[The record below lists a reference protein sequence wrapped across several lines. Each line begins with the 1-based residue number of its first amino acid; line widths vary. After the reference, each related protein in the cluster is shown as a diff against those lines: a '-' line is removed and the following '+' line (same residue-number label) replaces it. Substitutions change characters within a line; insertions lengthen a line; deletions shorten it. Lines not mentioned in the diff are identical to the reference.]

1 MLLLLVLLLFLL
13 LLLLL
18 LLLLAPTVY
27 VWLAYILWHGVHH
40 ILGGYTHRE
49 IERLRQG
56 WAFITELLSWRKY
69 GLTFIQIYPVITT
82 LYSTRFSFSFMF
94 VVVIVVVVVVYHIR
108 KDTKKITTL
117 PTSVTA
123 PTLRTTIHQQ
133 SCLQH
138 LVCVF
143 HSCLKDIM
151 LFIIGGV
158 LEFDVVC

>member
-1 MLLLLVLLLFLL
+1 MENLCWTSITLLGNKPSLHNFISHTKKPLLLLFLL

-18 LLLLAPTVY
+18 TPTVY

-56 WAFITELLSWRKY
+56 CAFITELLSWRKY

-94 VVVIVVVVVVYHIR
+94 VVVIVVIVVVVFKPHHHLAQTPL
-108 KDTKKITTL
+108 KGL
-117 PTSVTA
+117 NLVF
-123 PTLRTTIHQQ
+123 TI
-133 SCLQH
+133 SA
-138 LVCVF
+138 
-143 HSCLKDIM
+143 K
-151 LFIIGGV
+151 
-158 LEFDVVC
+158 